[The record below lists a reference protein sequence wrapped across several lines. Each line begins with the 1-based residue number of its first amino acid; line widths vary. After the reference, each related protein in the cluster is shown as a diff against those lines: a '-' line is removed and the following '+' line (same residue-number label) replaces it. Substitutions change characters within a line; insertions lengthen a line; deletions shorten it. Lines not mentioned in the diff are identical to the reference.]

1 MPLRCIIVDDE
12 PMARKGIA
20 EELKEIAF
28 VELVGSAENAYQA
41 MDLVALL
48 RPDLILLDISM
59 PGLSG
64 LDFIK
69 TLRQP
74 PMVIITTA
82 YSEYAVEG
90 FELDVVDFLVKPFD
104 FNRLL
109 KAICKAKEFWAFR
122 LAGAGVA
129 SGAGAGLPAGL
140 GGAADAYFFV
150 KVSGKYE
157 KILFRELLFVE
168 AADNYVFLHTVGKK
182 WMVYDTLK
190 NMEALLPAAD
200 FMKVHKSFIVALN
213 KVSTV
218 EGNVLVVEKTRIP
231 VSRGLKEEVV
241 RRVVG

>member
-1 MPLRCIIVDDE
+1 
-12 PMARKGIA
+12 MARKGIA
-20 EELKEIAF
+20 EELKDIAF

-59 PGLSG
+59 PGLNG
-64 LDFIK
+64 MDFIK

-82 YSEYAVEG
+82 FSEYAVEG

-109 KAICKAKEFWAFR
+109 KACCKAKEFWAFR
-122 LAGAGVA
+122 LAGVAGWA
-129 SGAGAGLPAGL
+129 PGGSGLPAGP
-140 GGAADAYFFV
+140 GVAADAYFFV
-150 KVSGKYE
+150 KVDGKHE

-168 AADNYVFLHTVGKK
+168 AADNYVFLHTGERK

-190 NMEALLPAAD
+190 NMEALLPAVD
-200 FMKVHKSFIVALN
+200 FMKVHKSFIVALD
-213 KVSTV
+213 KVTTV
-218 EGNVLVVEKTRIP
+218 EGSMLVVGKARIP
-231 VSRGLKEEVV
+231 VSSGLKDMFLG
-241 RRVVG
+241 RLMKR

>member
-1 MPLRCIIVDDE
+1 VDDE

-20 EELKEIAF
+20 EELKDIAF
-28 VELVGSAENAYQA
+28 VGLVGSAENAYQA

-82 YSEYAVEG
+82 FSEYAVEG

-109 KAICKAKEFWAFR
+109 KECCKAKEFWAYR
-122 LAGAGVA
+122 RGGTGADLPSGPGV
-129 SGAGAGLPAGL
+129 
-140 GGAADAYFFV
+140 AADAYFFV
-150 KVSGKYE
+150 KVDGKYE
-157 KILFRELLFVE
+157 KILFRELQFVE
-168 AADNYVFLHTVGKK
+168 AADNYVFLHTDERK

-190 NMEALLPAAD
+190 NMETLLPAVD
-200 FMKVHKSFIVALN
+200 FMKVHKSFIVGLD
-213 KVSTV
+213 KVTTV
-218 EGNVLVVEKTRIP
+218 EGSMLIVGKARIP
-231 VSRGLKEEVV
+231 VSRGLKDMVLG
-241 RRVVG
+241 RLLKR

>member
-1 MPLRCIIVDDE
+1 MQLRCIIVDDE

-82 YSEYAVEG
+82 FSEYAVEG

-109 KAICKAKEFWAFR
+109 KACCKAKEFWAFR
-122 LAGAGVA
+122 LAGAGSAPAA
-129 SGAGAGLPAGL
+129 SGVRAGLA
-140 GGAADAYFFV
+140 GAADAYFFV
-150 KVSGKYE
+150 KVGGKYE

-168 AADNYVFLHTVGKK
+168 AADNYVFLHTIGKK

-190 NMEALLPAAD
+190 NMEALLPAGD

-218 EGNVLVVEKTRIP
+218 EGNMLVVERTRIP
-231 VSRGLKEEVV
+231 VSRGLKEEVL

>member
-1 MPLRCIIVDDE
+1 MQLRCIIVDDE

-82 YSEYAVEG
+82 FSEYAVEG
-90 FELDVVDFLVKPFD
+90 FELDVIDFLVKPFD

-122 LAGAGVA
+122 RGTGADMP
-129 SGAGAGLPAGL
+129 SGSVTT
-140 GGAADAYFFV
+140 ADAYFFV
-150 KVSGKYE
+150 KVGGQYE

-168 AADNYVFLHTVGKK
+168 AADNYVFLHVVGKK

-190 NMEALLPAAD
+190 NMEALLPASD
-200 FMKVHKSFIVALN
+200 FIKVHKSFIVALN

-218 EGNVLVVEKTRIP
+218 EGSVLVVEKTRIP
-231 VSRGLKEEVV
+231 VSRGLKDMVLG
-241 RRVVG
+241 RLMKR

>member
-1 MPLRCIIVDDE
+1 MQLRCIIVDDE

-48 RPDLILLDISM
+48 RPDLIFLDISM

-82 YSEYAVEG
+82 FSEYAVEG
-90 FELDVVDFLVKPFD
+90 FELDVIDFLVKPFD

-109 KAICKAKEFWAFR
+109 KACCKAKEFWAFR
-122 LAGAGVA
+122 LAGAGLALSAGGSGMA
-129 SGAGAGLPAGL
+129 SGAGAGLPFAAGV
-140 GGAADAYFFV
+140 GVAADAYFFV

-157 KILFRELLFVE
+157 
-168 AADNYVFLHTVGKK
+168 
-182 WMVYDTLK
+182 
-190 NMEALLPAAD
+190 
-200 FMKVHKSFIVALN
+200 
-213 KVSTV
+213 
-218 EGNVLVVEKTRIP
+218 
-231 VSRGLKEEVV
+231 
-241 RRVVG
+241 

>member
-1 MPLRCIIVDDE
+1 MQLRCIIVDDE

-82 YSEYAVEG
+82 FSEYAVEG
-90 FELDVVDFLVKPFD
+90 FELDVIDFLVKPFD

-122 LAGAGVA
+122 LAGAGV
-129 SGAGAGLPAGL
+129 PAGS
-140 GGAADAYFFV
+140 GVAADAYFFV

-168 AADNYVFLHTVGKK
+168 AADNYVYLHTVGKK

-190 NMEALLPAAD
+190 NMEALLPASD
-200 FMKVHKSFIVALN
+200 FMKVHKSFIVALS

-218 EGNVLVVEKTRIP
+218 EGNVLVVERTRIP
-231 VSRGLKEEVV
+231 VSRGLKEEVL

>member
-1 MPLRCIIVDDE
+1 VDDE

-20 EELKEIAF
+20 EELKDIAF
-28 VELVGSAENAYQA
+28 VKLVGSAENAYQA

-82 YSEYAVEG
+82 FSEYAVEG

-109 KAICKAKEFWAFR
+109 KACCKAKEFWAFR
-122 LAGAGVA
+122 LAGISGLAPGGSGLPSGTASGVA
-129 SGAGAGLPAGL
+129 
-140 GGAADAYFFV
+140 ADGYFFV
-150 KVSGKYE
+150 KVGGKHE

-168 AADNYVFLHTVGKK
+168 AADNYVFLHTGERK

-190 NMEALLPAAD
+190 NMETLLPAGD
-200 FMKVHKSFIVALN
+200 FMKVHKSFIVGLDQ
-213 KVSTV
+213 VTTV
-218 EGNVLVVEKTRIP
+218 EGSMLVVGKARIP
-231 VSRGLKEEVV
+231 VSRGLKDMVLG
-241 RRVVG
+241 RLMKR